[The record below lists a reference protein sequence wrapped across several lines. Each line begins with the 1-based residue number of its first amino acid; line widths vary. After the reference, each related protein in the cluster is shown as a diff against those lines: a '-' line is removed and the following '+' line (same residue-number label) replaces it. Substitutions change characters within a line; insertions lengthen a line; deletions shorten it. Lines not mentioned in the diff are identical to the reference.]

1 MPAFQAMLTLT
12 FIAGFSAF
20 MLAGFY
26 MFAKTMN
33 RNLTLLAAFL
43 IVDFMA
49 SKPLA
54 CTCMRGHTHTDVI
67 TLTAMYRSIL
77 ESFC

>member
-1 MPAFQAMLTLT
+1 
-12 FIAGFSAF
+12 

-49 SKPLA
+49 SKPSA
-54 CTCMRGHTHTDVI
+54 STCAVKHTDVI
-67 TLTAMYRSIL
+67 VLTAMHRSYIGIIL
-77 ESFC
+77 LTLRLADASGIII